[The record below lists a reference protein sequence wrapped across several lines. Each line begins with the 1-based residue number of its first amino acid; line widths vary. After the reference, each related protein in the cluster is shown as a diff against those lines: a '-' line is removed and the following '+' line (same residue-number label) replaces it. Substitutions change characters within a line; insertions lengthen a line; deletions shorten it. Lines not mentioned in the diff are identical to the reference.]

1 MDQLQKLQP
10 GNGSSAKVASA
21 ASINLQ
27 ELPSLDGF
35 QTKEIIG
42 KGGMGVVYSAEDQE
56 LSREVAVKLLPTHKA
71 TGNRAERFRLEAE
84 VTGGLEHPGIVP
96 IYRMRH
102 DEQQMWYAMRLIR
115 GSSMRDAAD
124 AYHRDHSAEALRD
137 LLRRLIDVCN
147 AVGFAHSKGVLHRDL
162 KPANIMLGEF
172 GETIVVDWGLAK
184 READEPQ
191 DTRLSD
197 SSAGQGTATQTG
209 AIIGT
214 PAFMSP
220 EQANGNLSEL
230 NRASDIYSLGSTL
243 YYILTGQNPVEGT
256 DAPTVLMQVRQGII
270 RAPISVK
277 PDTPKALNAVCMRAM
292 ATEPADRYLT
302 MGEFAADLERFLA
315 DEAVSAFDEP
325 VQVKARRWMR
335 KNPAPVGVLA
345 ATILLGLVSASA
357 IAAVVSS
364 KNTELA
370 DANTQLDIANGEL
383 QEANTALVAS
393 NAAERK
399 ASYEAKQQEA
409 LALRQA
415 ERATN
420 ILEFVR
426 EKVLATA
433 RPIDEK
439 GGLGTDTSIR
449 EAIDHA
455 VANLGEQFEGDVVT
469 EAAIRHT
476 LGDSYF
482 ELGELEPAIEQLR
495 KSLKLVEHLPPEE
508 TELDVRMHSLAVALN
523 LKGELDESLALQK
536 QIIPLRTKRLG
547 PNHEGT
553 LNARSSLGNFLIN
566 HGELDEAL
574 AVFQPLYEQASSLL
588 NPNHETRI
596 SITSSYAE
604 LLLHLGRYEEAL
616 PLLADV
622 LEVLKSTLDAD
633 NPRVA
638 SATSNYGAAL
648 YQLGRIE
655 ESIPYFEQVAESS
668 LRTLGPEHP
677 STLTHA
683 NNLGRLLLSVH
694 RDQEAVV
701 ALQPAQQAANET
713 LGSEHILTITLKSSY
728 ADALAVTDQLQ
739 DALVAKRQAIAGAQS
754 GLGEDHP
761 TTIDVRGG
769 LANLLIQSETNEEEA
784 ETILRDIIPLAK
796 AKFGAEHPKTLN
808 MEHNLGM
815 AQVRGGKIEAGIEL
829 LEQVLETRRKVLPE
843 HHPFTIESLAYLPVA
858 YKSAGR
864 EEDACRIVEQHVAS
878 NAAYHGKNSRRFAY
892 AIETDAS
899 LLHSIGRTDRAIEL
913 QRQCLKIR
921 EQIEPSSFELF
932 ASMVGLA
939 TLLSDA
945 ESDREPESLLLG
957 AFAGLSEMEDNEKA
971 LKTSKEVAGL
981 LADLYADRG
990 E

>member
-1 MDQLQKLQP
+1 MLDACPDDVQLSQFLSGQLDPIASESICSHVDACQQCQSRVESFGSIDLSISKFEGARPDRFQQEYQDAGLVDQLRQLHP
-10 GNGSSAKVASA
+10 GQDTPASA
-21 ASINLQ
+21 APSETANVE
-27 ELPSLDGF
+27 ELPCLDGF
-35 QTKEIIG
+35 EAKEIIG

-56 LSREVAVKLLPTHKA
+56 LGREVAVKLLPADKA
-71 TGNRAERFRLEAE
+71 TGNRGDRFRLEAE

-115 GSSMRDAAD
+115 GTSMKDAAD
-124 AYHRDHSAEALRD
+124 TYNRNPNEETLRD
-137 LLRRLIDVCN
+137 LLRRLIDVSN

-184 READEPQ
+184 R
-191 DTRLSD
+191 DTDRQPD
-197 SSAGQGTATQTG
+197 SHIPDTSIGQGSATQTG

-220 EQANGNLSEL
+220 EQANGNLPEL
-230 NRASDIYSLGSTL
+230 NQASDIYSLGATL
-243 YYILTGQNPVEGT
+243 YYVLTGQNPVQGS
-256 DAPTVLMQVRQGII
+256 DAPTVLVQVQRGII
-270 RAPISVK
+270 RAPISVT
-277 PDTPKALNAVCMRAM
+277 PNVPKALNAVCMRAM
-292 ATEPADRYLT
+292 AKEPADRYAS
-302 MGEFAADLERFLA
+302 MGDFAADLERFLA

-325 VQVKARRWMR
+325 VQVKARRWIR

-370 DANTQLDIANGEL
+370 ETNTQLDNANGEL
-383 QEANTALVAS
+383 KEANTALVAS

-399 ASYEAKQQEA
+399 ASNEAKHQEA
-409 LALRQA
+409 LALRQV

-426 EKVLATA
+426 EKILATA
-433 RPIDEK
+433 RPVDEK

-449 EAIDHA
+449 TAIDHA
-455 VANLGEQFEGDVVT
+455 VVNLGEQFEGDVVT

-476 LGDSYF
+476 LGDSYI

-495 KSLKLVEHLPPEE
+495 LSLKLVEHLPPEE
-508 TELDVRMHSLAVALN
+508 AELDVRMHSLAVALN
-523 LKGELDESLALQK
+523 MKGELDESLALQK
-536 QIIPLRTKRLG
+536 QIVPLRTKRLG
-547 PNHEGT
+547 PNHEST

-566 HGELDEAL
+566 HGELDQAL
-574 AVFQPLYEQASSLL
+574 TVFAPLYKQASSLL
-588 NPNHETRI
+588 DANHETRI
-596 SITSSYAE
+596 TITSSYAE

-622 LEVLKSTLDAD
+622 LDILKSTLDAD

-677 STLTHA
+677 SSLTHA

-701 ALQPAQQAANET
+701 ALQPAQQAASDT

-728 ADALAVTDQLQ
+728 ADALAVTEQLQ
-739 DALVAKRQAIAGAQS
+739 DALAAKRQAIAGAQS
-754 GLGEDHP
+754 GLGDDHP

-796 AKFGAEHPKTLN
+796 AKFGADHPKALN
-808 MEHNLGM
+808 MEHNLGV
-815 AQVRGGKIEAGIEL
+815 AQVR
-829 LEQVLETRRKVLPE
+829 
-843 HHPFTIESLAYLPVA
+843 
-858 YKSAGR
+858 
-864 EEDACRIVEQHVAS
+864 
-878 NAAYHGKNSRRFAY
+878 
-892 AIETDAS
+892 
-899 LLHSIGRTDRAIEL
+899 
-913 QRQCLKIR
+913 
-921 EQIEPSSFELF
+921 
-932 ASMVGLA
+932 
-939 TLLSDA
+939 
-945 ESDREPESLLLG
+945 
-957 AFAGLSEMEDNEKA
+957 
-971 LKTSKEVAGL
+971 
-981 LADLYADRG
+981 
-990 E
+990 